1 MKRPVIIDCD
11 PGADDFLAI
20 LLALAS
26 PELNVLGITTVF
38 GNAAVEQTAWN
49 ATRACLAAGKTDVLV
64 YAGASAPLMSKIRP
78 DFSCCGEDGLCD
90 STLPGDRSLISSRC
104 ASEFLAE
111 TLEISQE
118 PVTIISTAAMT
129 NLAVLLRQRPGL
141 AYKIKKIVTISG
153 YYGQNPAAA
162 RAEWNVLLDPEA
174 AKAVFSAPISI
185 RAVGLDVTADLRDS
199 YVNQLLSVAS
209 GKIAAFMQQ
218 TTDFNVRHTLYPCS
232 ILVDG
237 MAVAAALRSE
247 IAHYQAGC
255 AWVCPERTD
264 CGLMQFASMG
274 SGGATVYAADH
285 FDFETYIRLLEERVI
300 AK

>member
-38 GNAAVEQTAWN
+38 GNASAEQTAWN
-49 ATRACLAAGKTDVLV
+49 ATRACLAAGKTGVFV
-64 YAGASAPLMSKIRP
+64 YAGAAAPLMSKIRP
-78 DFSCCGEDGLCD
+78 DFSYCGEDGLCD
-90 STLPGDRSLISSRC
+90 STLSGDRALISSRY
-104 ASEFLAE
+104 ANEFLVE
-111 TLEISQE
+111 TLEKSQE

-129 NLAVLLRQRPGL
+129 NLAVLLRQQPNL
-141 AYKIKKIVTISG
+141 AYQIKEIITISG

-174 AKAVFSAPISI
+174 AKIVFSAPVSI

-199 YVNQLLSVAS
+199 YVEQLLSAAS
-209 GKIAAFMQQ
+209 GKIAAFMQH
-218 TTDFNVRHTLYPCS
+218 TTDFNVRQGLYPRS

-247 IAHYQAGC
+247 SAHYQTGC
-255 AWVCPERTD
+255 AWVYPERTD
-264 CGLMQFASMG
+264 CGLMKFDSKR
-274 SGGATVYAADH
+274 SDRATVYAADH
-285 FDFETYIRLLEERVI
+285 FDFETYIQLLKERVI